1 MLTGC
6 DTVSYLY
13 DIDRL
18 QELQHLA
25 KYGNHNESLNVQEY
39 VLSSDYYILSPYDG
53 NDFEGNFDAL
63 RTLFGDIKGHA
74 RFAINRRC
82 ISVAPTTCPA
92 SVGYMKKYTIESPK
106 QLI

>member
-39 VLSSDYYILSPYDG
+39 VLSSDYYIRL
-53 NDFEGNFDAL
+53 
-63 RTLFGDIKGHA
+63 
-74 RFAINRRC
+74 
-82 ISVAPTTCPA
+82 PTTAMTLKGISMRYEP
-92 SVGYMKKYTIESPK
+92 SLVTLKYMRVLPSTEDAF
-106 QLI
+106 QLHLRRALHQLVI